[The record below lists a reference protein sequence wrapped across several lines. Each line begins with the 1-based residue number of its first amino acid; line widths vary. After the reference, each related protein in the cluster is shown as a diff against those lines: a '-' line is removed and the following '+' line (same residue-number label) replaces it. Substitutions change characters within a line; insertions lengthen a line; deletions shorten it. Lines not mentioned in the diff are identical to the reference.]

1 MSRGLVNSAAAL
13 IGAAGLAIGIGAIAW
28 AAPAAPANPQ
38 QALAAAAYTAMGNT
52 DRYAGEGSPPDQLVI
67 MTLKGTVQQW
77 EPGESE
83 SVADL
88 TKPDGGMSSFT
99 QIWDRTRGYFRT
111 EWVRPRA
118 AGGMRTYTEIFSP
131 ELGGYVIGNDANG
144 ALTRRAIQGDPPVH
158 TMSGLRLRALLREQE
173 RSGIVFA
180 MHDHPER
187 ISEYSA
193 QTVGG
198 KTYPAVQFRGDNA
211 TFIVMFDP
219 ATHLPAIVRTRDFDQ
234 LMGDADYDMTLS
246 DWRDVM
252 KFKLPFHTVYTLNGV
267 KIFDTT
273 ISQATVN
280 TTLAADAF
288 RAPPALRGKAAPPA
302 AIGKVNYQWV
312 IRRLASGFYLD
323 SDALYTDDGAS
334 LALTDV
340 GPNISMV
347 TGGSHNTLIVAT
359 NNSLVAFEA
368 PGDDGLSQWIIDAA
382 AKKYPGKP
390 FRYVVLTHHHIDH
403 SGGLRA
409 YAAQG
414 ATIVV
419 GKGDGAFF
427 RKVLAAPQGLNPYGI
442 KSVPPKVIEVDG
454 KWSVNEGGRTIEAY
468 SLDNPH
474 AAGYLIPY
482 IPDAKMGFVTDL
494 WNPGPPINGPANP
507 NMVAVVRGVE
517 KFGIQP
523 DKFAGG
529 HGAVGNYADLAR
541 AVGGAR

>member
-219 ATHLPAIVRTRDFDQ
+219 ATHLPAVVRTRDFDQ
-234 LMGDADYDMTLS
+234 LMGDSDYDMTLS

-252 KFKLPFHTVYTLNGV
+252 KFK
-267 KIFDTT
+267 
-273 ISQATVN
+273 
-280 TTLAADAF
+280 
-288 RAPPALRGKAAPPA
+288 
-302 AIGKVNYQWV
+302 
-312 IRRLASGFYLD
+312 
-323 SDALYTDDGAS
+323 
-334 LALTDV
+334 
-340 GPNISMV
+340 M
-347 TGGSHNTLIVAT
+347 
-359 NNSLVAFEA
+359 
-368 PGDDGLSQWIIDAA
+368 
-382 AKKYPGKP
+382 P
-390 FRYVVLTHHHIDH
+390 FR
-403 SGGLRA
+403 S
-409 YAAQG
+409 
-414 ATIVV
+414 
-419 GKGDGAFF
+419 
-427 RKVLAAPQGLNPYGI
+427 
-442 KSVPPKVIEVDG
+442 E
-454 KWSVNEGGRTIEAY
+454 
-468 SLDNPH
+468 
-474 AAGYLIPY
+474 
-482 IPDAKMGFVTDL
+482 
-494 WNPGPPINGPANP
+494 
-507 NMVAVVRGVE
+507 
-517 KFGIQP
+517 
-523 DKFAGG
+523 
-529 HGAVGNYADLAR
+529 
-541 AVGGAR
+541 